1 MTAHAERRFTILVA
15 DYLARALPPE
25 ILWSHFPA
33 GENRTAA
40 TGALLSRMGLKRGW
54 PDFVFVLRGGKA
66 AFIELKAGTGKLSK
80 EQRDHEKA
88 AQALGAKW
96 AECWS
101 LEEVET
107 VLTMWGVELRVKL

>member
-40 TGALLSRMGLKRGW
+40 TGALLKRMGLKQGW

-66 AFIELKAGTGKLSK
+66 ARPTLFLNQCSHTTSHPRRYAPDVGIL
-80 EQRDHEKA
+80 QHP
-88 AQALGAKW
+88 
-96 AECWS
+96 
-101 LEEVET
+101 
-107 VLTMWGVELRVKL
+107 